1 MVNDMIEQI
10 EAKLPGAIADS
21 HAFRGDV
28 TIVVANEK
36 FLDVVDLIFKEGYQL
51 LVDITAVDW
60 PERLL
65 GDRVVRFDVVYH
77 WLNLTS
83 QERLRIKVRLADGET
98 ISSLV
103 NPKLEHRFKTA
114 DWFEREVF
122 DLFGITFEGHPNM
135 LRLLTWHDF
144 PGHALRKDFPLDG
157 GDSFC
162 MADSTAPYV
171 GHIPTTNP

>member
-1 MVNDMIEQI
+1 MIELI
-10 EAKLPGAIADS
+10 EEQLPGAITDS
-21 HAFRGDV
+21 HSFRGDL
-28 TIVVANEK
+28 TIVVAKEK
-36 FLDVVDLIFKEGYQL
+36 FLDVVDLIFKDGYQL

-65 GDRVVRFDVVYH
+65 GDRVARFDVVYH

-98 ISSLV
+98 IPSLA
-103 NPKLEHRFKTA
+103 NPKLPHPFKTA

-122 DLFGITFEGHPNM
+122 DLFGISFDGHPNM
-135 LRLLTWHDF
+135 VRLLTWVDF

-157 GDSFC
+157 GDPFC
-162 MADSTAPYV
+162 MADSTAPYAQ
-171 GHIPTTNP
+171 HLPTTNP